1 LTNAEIWPNLSLES
15 DIKLFTTP
23 KIVGK
28 MSLIPAFEISV
39 WNAWVLILPF
49 ALVGYGLSFSIVSK
63 KAGLRLSPQY
73 NKKEKALSTAVMVGD
88 FACYGYAIFLP
99 LKLATAWFY
108 VGFPIYLVGMVFFT
122 LTIVSFVKPP
132 VDKPVTK
139 GIYRISRNPGYLGF
153 ILIYISIGI
162 ACSSWVFLLIA
173 IVYIILMNIL
183 VVPEERMCLE
193 KYGEAY
199 REYMKRTPRWI
210 GIPKSERSS

>member
-1 LTNAEIWPNLSLES
+1 
-15 DIKLFTTP
+15 
-23 KIVGK
+23 
-28 MSLIPAFEISV
+28 MSIIPAFEIGV

-63 KAGLRLSPQY
+63 EAGLRLSPQY
-73 NKKEKALSTAVMVGD
+73 DKKEKALLTGVMVGD
-88 FACYGYAIFLP
+88 FVWYVYAIFLP

-108 VGFPIYLVGMVFFT
+108 VGFPIYLVGMVFVI
-122 LTIVSFVKPP
+122 LTIVSFVNPP
-132 VDKPVTK
+132 VDKPVTT
-139 GIYRISRNPGYLGF
+139 GIYRISRNPAYLGI

-162 ACSSWVFLLIA
+162 ACSSWVFLLVA
-173 IVYIILMNIL
+173 IGYIILMNIL

-210 GIPKSERSS
+210 GIPRSKKS